1 MMNEGKYVFSQ
12 VVSFLDS
19 NDFKKCVDR
28 YNGNY
33 KIKDFT
39 CWHQLLCMMFGQLS
53 NRDSL
58 SDLILC
64 LQTQKTKWYHL
75 GIGNSISK
83 SNLAHANEKRNWL
96 IYADFAYLLIA
107 QARKN
112 ILPNEVLSVF
122 ENNSIYA
129 IDTTTIDLCLEIFWW
144 AKFRKHKAA
153 IKLHTMLDLKT
164 EIPCYVH
171 ITDGQVHEV
180 NVLDN
185 IEFEVNGF
193 YVMDRGFVDYARL
206 YHIHKQFAYFITRA
220 KTNMK
225 CRRIYSAK
233 VDKTTGVIYDQTIKL
248 VNSYAVKLYPEKLRR
263 VKYFD
268 KETNKTFIFL
278 TNNFEITALQVA
290 LLYKHRWKIELFFK
304 WVKQHLKIKSF
315 WGHSENA
322 VKVQVYVAIITFVTV
337 AIVKQKLKTPLTQY
351 QILQILSLTLLNK
364 TPLNQLFQDAVLQNQ
379 TEMNGNQLILF

>member
-1 MMNEGKYVFSQ
+1 MNEGKYVFSQ

>member
-1 MMNEGKYVFSQ
+1 MNEGKYVFSQ

-83 SNLAHANEKRNWL
+83 SNLAYANEKRNWL

-144 AKFRKHKAA
+144 AKFRKH
-153 IKLHTMLDLKT
+153 
-164 EIPCYVH
+164 
-171 ITDGQVHEV
+171 
-180 NVLDN
+180 
-185 IEFEVNGF
+185 
-193 YVMDRGFVDYARL
+193 
-206 YHIHKQFAYFITRA
+206 
-220 KTNMK
+220 
-225 CRRIYSAK
+225 
-233 VDKTTGVIYDQTIKL
+233 
-248 VNSYAVKLYPEKLRR
+248 
-263 VKYFD
+263 
-268 KETNKTFIFL
+268 
-278 TNNFEITALQVA
+278 
-290 LLYKHRWKIELFFK
+290 
-304 WVKQHLKIKSF
+304 
-315 WGHSENA
+315 
-322 VKVQVYVAIITFVTV
+322 
-337 AIVKQKLKTPLTQY
+337 
-351 QILQILSLTLLNK
+351 
-364 TPLNQLFQDAVLQNQ
+364 
-379 TEMNGNQLILF
+379 